1 MKMLSKFNM
10 KLMCN
15 QLKKFDIR
23 LFYGVDALDCQL
35 VGFMLSAVVM
45 IKFANLFFMT

>member
-1 MKMLSKFNM
+1 MKMPSKFNM

-23 LFYGVDALDCQL
+23 LFLGADVPDCQH
-35 VGFMLSAVVM
+35 VAHMLSRDVE